1 MVKFNRK
8 LYDVWKAMGYRCYNP
23 NHSNYK
29 NYGGRGVT
37 VCDEWRKGF
46 SQFREWAIPLWAPGL
61 EIDRID
67 NDGNYEPAN
76 CRFVSPKENARNRRD
91 TVLNPALVR
100 EIRAW
105 HWMGVKNYAEIG
117 RRVGVSP
124 QVVHNVIV
132 GGQWED

>member
-46 SQFREWAIPLWAPGL
+46 SQFREWAIPLWGPGL
-61 EIDRID
+61 QIDRID

-76 CRFVSPKENARNRRD
+76 CRFVTRKENCRNKR
-91 TVLNPALVR
+91 TNVLNPALVR